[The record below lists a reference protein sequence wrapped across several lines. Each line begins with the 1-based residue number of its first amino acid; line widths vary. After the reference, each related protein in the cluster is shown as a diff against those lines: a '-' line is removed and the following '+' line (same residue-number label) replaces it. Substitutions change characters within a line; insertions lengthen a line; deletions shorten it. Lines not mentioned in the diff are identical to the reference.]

1 MRRNTIVTIL
11 VVLAVAYVFYMIP
24 RLATEP
30 TRVKE
35 YEYYTDFY
43 DDFVAGNLETVEVI
57 TGQTAEGK
65 FKEDAPGDFDRYT
78 VKVPPDQELLAR
90 LQDAAEANDLD
101 VKIAAKDLS
110 LFERVLTSA
119 GVYLLPIALLVIF
132 WLFMMRQMNSSRGQ
146 ALNFGRSKARM
157 VGDQWERVTFDDV
170 AGMEEVKE
178 ELEEVAAFLKQPER
192 FRRLGAKIPRG
203 VLLVGPPGC
212 GKTLLAR
219 AVAGE
224 AGVAFFYMSGS
235 DFVEM
240 FVGVGASRVRDLFE
254 QAKAH
259 LPAIIFIDELDAVG
273 RLRGAGL
280 GGGHDEREQ
289 TLNALLVEMDGFDP
303 ADDVIL
309 LAATNRPDI
318 LDPALLRPG
327 RFDRQIVVPM
337 PDVKERR
344 EILEIYVADK
354 RIADDVDLEL
364 LARRSVGFSGADIE
378 NMVNEAALLA
388 GRKDK
393 DLIERED
400 FDEAVERTIAGPE
413 RKSRVI
419 QENER
424 KILAYH
430 EAGHA
435 LVGQLLTDFDP
446 VYKVTILP
454 RGMSLGYTI
463 SLPEDDRYITSKQ
476 QMLNRMTQALGG
488 RAAEELVIGEIHTG
502 AHQDL
507 KVVSQIAR
515 AMVTEYGMSDML
527 GPITYGKKSQQ
538 VFLGKDI
545 GEERNY
551 SEAIAEQIDQAVR
564 EIADDCYA
572 KARELLSAHRD
583 ELDLLVEK
591 LLEHESLERKDV
603 EALIEHGVMASEL
616 EEQQGEEQAEDADE
630 DTAPGGVVQTPPEAA
645 GKPERG
651 TLPPGLPE
659 PDTP

>member
-11 VVLAVAYVFYMIP
+11 VVMAVAYVFYMIP

-43 DDFVAGNLETVEVI
+43 DAFTEGHIETVEVI
-57 TGQTAEGK
+57 TGQTAEGE
-65 FKEDAPGDFDRYT
+65 FKEDSPEEFDSYT
-78 VKVPPDQELLAR
+78 VKVPPDEELLAR
-90 LQDAAEANDLD
+90 LQNAKQEHGLD
-101 VKIAAKDLS
+101 VKIAAKDLG
-110 LFERVLTSA
+110 LLERVLTSA
-119 GVYLLPIALLVIF
+119 GVYILPLALLVIF

-146 ALNFGRSKARM
+146 AMNFGRSQARM

-170 AGMEEVKE
+170 AGMHEVKE
-178 ELEEVAAFLKQPER
+178 ELEEVVAFLKEPER
-192 FRRLGAKIPRG
+192 FRKLGAKIPRG

-224 AGVAFFYMSGS
+224 AEVAFFYMSGS

-289 TLNALLVEMDGFDP
+289 TLNALLVEMDGFDQ

-327 RFDRQIVVPM
+327 RFDRQIVVPT
-337 PDVKERR
+337 PDVKERA
-344 EILEIYVADK
+344 EILRIYVKDK
-354 RIADDVDLEL
+354 RIADDVDIEL

-393 DLIERED
+393 ELIERED

-419 QENER
+419 QEDER

-515 AMVTEYGMSDML
+515 SMVTEYGMSDAL

-551 SEAIAEQIDQAVR
+551 SEAVAEQIDQAVR

-572 KARELLSAHRD
+572 KAKELLSGHRE
-583 ELDLLVEK
+583 ELDLLVEM
-591 LLEHESLERKDV
+591 LLEHESLERADV
-603 EALIEHGVMASEL
+603 EALLKHGVMAADLKQQEADQETPDRD
-616 EEQQGEEQAEDADE
+616 EESGEAVEKA
-630 DTAPGGVVQTPPEAA
+630 PEAA

-651 TLPPGLPE
+651 TIPPGLPE
-659 PDTP
+659 PGTP

>member
-1 MRRNTIVTIL
+1 
-11 VVLAVAYVFYMIP
+11 MIP
-24 RLATEP
+24 RLTTEQ
-30 TRVKE
+30 VKVKQFE
-35 YEYYTDFY
+35 YLTDF
-43 DDFVAGNLETVEVI
+43 DEAFRAGDIATVEVI
-57 TGQTAEGK
+57 AGQSASGE
-65 FKEDAPGDFDRYT
+65 FVPGAADDYERYT
-78 VKVPPDQELLAR
+78 VNPPPDEEFVAR
-90 LQDAAEANDLD
+90 LMATRDELGLD
-101 VKIAAKDLS
+101 VKIAAKELGMG
-110 LFERVLTSA
+110 ERILAIA
-119 GVYLLPIALLVIF
+119 GTYLLPLALLVLF
-132 WLFMMRQMNSSRGQ
+132 WLFMMRQMNSTRGQ
-146 ALNFGRSKARM
+146 ALSFGRSQARM
-157 VGDQWERVTFDDV
+157 VGDHWERVTFDDV
-170 AGMEEVKE
+170 AGMYEVKE
-178 ELEEVAAFLKQPER
+178 ELEEVVAFLKQPER
-192 FRRLGAKIPRG
+192 FRKLGAKIPRG

-240 FVGVGASRVRDLFE
+240 FVGVGASRVRDLFD

-344 EILEIYVADK
+344 EILDIYVQGK
-354 RIADDVDLEL
+354 HISEDVDLDL

-393 DLIERED
+393 DRVERED
-400 FDEAVERTIAGPE
+400 FDEAIERIIAGPE

-419 QENER
+419 QEDER
-424 KILAYH
+424 RVLAYH
-430 EAGHA
+430 GAGHA
-435 LVGQLLTDFDP
+435 LVGQLIVDYDP

-463 SLPEDDRYITSKQ
+463 SLPEDDRYIISKQ
-476 QMLNRMTQALGG
+476 QMIDRMTQALGG
-488 RAAEELVIGEIHTG
+488 RAAEELVVGEIHTG
-502 AHQDL
+502 AHQDIE
-507 KVVSQIAR
+507 VVSRIAR
-515 AMVTEYGMSDML
+515 AMVTEYGMSDSL
-527 GPITYGKKSQQ
+527 GPIQYGKKTGP
-538 VFLGKDI
+538 VFLGKDLA
-545 GEERNY
+545 EERNY
-551 SEAIAEQIDQAVR
+551 SEAIAEMIDQAVR
-564 EIADDCYA
+564 EIVDSCYDR
-572 KARELLSAHRD
+572 ARELLTGHRA

-591 LLEHESLERKDV
+591 LLEHESLDRADV
-603 EALIEHGVMASEL
+603 EALLEHGVMAAEL
-616 EEQQGEEQAEDADE
+616 AEQQKAEAPAGD
-630 DTAPGGVVQTPPEAA
+630 DTEKPKTVEAPPKVER
-645 GKPERG
+645 KPERG
-651 TLPPGLPE
+651 AIPPGLPE
-659 PDTP
+659 PGTP